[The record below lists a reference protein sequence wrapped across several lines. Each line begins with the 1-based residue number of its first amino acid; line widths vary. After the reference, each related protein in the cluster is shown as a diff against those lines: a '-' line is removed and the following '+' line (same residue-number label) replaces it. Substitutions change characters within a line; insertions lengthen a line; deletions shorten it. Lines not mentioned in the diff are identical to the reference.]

1 MPGYAR
7 LLPGVLM
14 IALSFISSIGAAIET
29 SSFATETAGY
39 KTSSAFSIDPQNH
52 SVVSPPEG
60 ARAGDL
66 LWIRPLRLNADEYLI
81 LQRCKSAGCTDAQV
95 VRAWNAYGVMGPL
108 PIVSNKVHME
118 ADTTYFI
125 WMQRI
130 SVKGGGTF
138 PKYQNAS
145 APLTFVPSGSD
156 RLFAA
161 ADLEGARQRGPTPIA
176 KASQEGRSFVATF
189 QGGSVVRMQML
200 RAGSENSPQ
209 K

>member
-1 MPGYAR
+1 
-7 LLPGVLM
+7 M
-14 IALSFISSIGAAIET
+14 IALSFTSSIGAAIET

-39 KTSSAFSIDPQNH
+39 ETSSAFSIDPQNH